1 MRRNSVWHRCN
12 FVSVDFSHSD
22 GSHVLFQVLMLNRH
36 LVHVHDSPTSV
47 MYSQQQ
53 FSRFC
58 GCLQCHFNLLYRA
71 RHQRCAKP
79 SNSCLT
85 ILHKLVTCS
94 FHLLLFTRPQFT
106 IGYTFPLIQP
116 FMSKNPS
123 LGDTLSSCP
132 PCDADYALY
141 ILMLIHQVGNTKCM
155 LNECFNIYKYL
166 TLPEFQHMINTQ
178 ATSKNLSNIF

>member
-1 MRRNSVWHRCN
+1 MSLNMLQMAMRRDSVWHRCN

-22 GSHVLFQVLMLNRH
+22 GSYVLFQVLMLNRH

-47 MYSQQQ
+47 LYSQQQ
-53 FSRFC
+53 FSHFC
-58 GCLQCHFNLLYRA
+58 GCLQCHFNLLYRP

-106 IGYTFPLIQP
+106 IGYT
-116 FMSKNPS
+116 SHSSSPS
-123 LGDTLSSCP
+123 CQGIHLSVTRCLRVHL
-132 PCDADYALY
+132 AMQTMLY
-141 ILMLIHQVGNTKCM
+141 
-155 LNECFNIYKYL
+155 
-166 TLPEFQHMINTQ
+166 
-178 ATSKNLSNIF
+178 TS